1 LLIILVIAPCL
12 DAAYVVTMS
21 TKDHSPKSFFKAV
34 IAACGSIVFLV
45 VSIVVACKAR
55 HYQISGQ
62 PMPNGKGGFMT
73 YGDGYMIALVFLLFS
88 VAWFVAARK
97 FWRERP
103 V

>member
-1 LLIILVIAPCL
+1 M
-12 DAAYVVTMS
+12 DAAYVATMS
-21 TKDHSPKSFFKAV
+21 TKGPSPISSSKAV
-34 IAACGSIVFLV
+34 IAACGSIVFFV
-45 VSIVVACKAR
+45 VSIVIACKAR
-55 HYQISGQ
+55 HYQNSGQ

-88 VAWFVAARK
+88 VAGFVTARK